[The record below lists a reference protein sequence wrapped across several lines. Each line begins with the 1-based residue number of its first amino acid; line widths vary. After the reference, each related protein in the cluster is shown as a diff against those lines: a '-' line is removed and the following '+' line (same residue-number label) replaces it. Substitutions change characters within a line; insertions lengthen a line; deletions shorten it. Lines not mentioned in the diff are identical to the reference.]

1 MLNKHALC
9 KIKHVLG
16 NQMLFFDKELS
27 KTRTKLR
34 SNFLQNKTDKNRK
47 LYTKQRNIWVSF
59 SKKIKKKYENLVEKS
74 VIDNKLIWK
83 TVKPFLSGKIVVK
96 KKIHLTENGELI
108 KTDRENAEILNYFV
122 SIMHKV
128 LTLQDIHVTN
138 LFLDNIKD
146 SAMKAILN

>member
-108 KTDRENAEILNYFV
+108 KMDRENAEILNYFV
-122 SIMHKV
+122 STMHKI
-128 LTLQDIHVTN
+128 LT
-138 LFLDNIKD
+138 
-146 SAMKAILN
+146 

>member
-108 KTDRENAEILNYFV
+108 KTDRETAEILNDFF
-122 SIMHKV
+122 STMRKV

-138 LFLDNIKD
+138 LFLGNIK
-146 SAMKAILN
+146 IQL

>member
-1 MLNKHALC
+1 M
-9 KIKHVLG
+9 
-16 NQMLFFDKELS
+16 
-27 KTRTKLR
+27 
-34 SNFLQNKTDKNRK
+34 
-47 LYTKQRNIWVSF
+47 
-59 SKKIKKKYENLVEKS
+59 
-74 VIDNKLIWK
+74 
-83 TVKPFLSGKIVVK
+83 VK

-108 KTDRENAEILNYFV
+108 KMDRETAEILNYFF

>member
-1 MLNKHALC
+1 
-9 KIKHVLG
+9 
-16 NQMLFFDKELS
+16 MLFFDKELS

-47 LYTKQRNIWVSF
+47 LYAKQRNIWVSF

-108 KTDRENAEILNYFV
+108 KTDRETAEILNYFF
-122 SIMHKV
+122 SIMHKI
-128 LTLQDIHVTN
+128 LTLQDIHITN